1 MKSISKISR
10 KLSKAL
16 NLRNMDTSLLFTTLL
31 LFILSLLIH
40 YRIYI
45 MNSDRDET
53 ILYQN
58 DTITDRAI
66 DIDEKTN
73 KISENTDEIK
83 VN

>member
-1 MKSISKISR
+1 
-10 KLSKAL
+10 
-16 NLRNMDTSLLFTTLL
+16 MDTSLLFTTLL

-45 MNSDRDET
+45 MKVFEI

-73 KISENTDEIK
+73 KISK
-83 VN
+83 YR

>member
-58 DTITDRAI
+58 DTIKKDRAI
-66 DIDEKTN
+66 DIDEKN
-73 KISENTDEIK
+73 K
-83 VN
+83 